1 MMMDYIFYRIYL
13 YYKNKEH
20 IPIMMG
26 IYFLF
31 VIQLSVFLF
40 LGVGYNF
47 LTHGAFSSEKMNVKE
62 ALFIAGV
69 ILCALFLFN
78 AIWYGRKSK
87 VKEIIEKYQDDE
99 RNGKIKTWQIFML
112 PVLMVLLT
120 VLEVYLFT
128 R

>member
-1 MMMDYIFYRIYL
+1 MDYIFYRIYL
-13 YYKNKEH
+13 YYKKKDY
-20 IPIMMG
+20 IPIIMG

-47 LTHGAFSSEKMNVKE
+47 LTHGALSSEKMNVKV
-62 ALFIAGV
+62 AFIIAGV
-69 ILCALFLFN
+69 ILGSLFVFD

-87 VKEIIEKYQDDE
+87 VKQIIEKYQDDK

-112 PVLMVLLT
+112 PVVMVLMT
-120 VLEVYLFT
+120 VLEVFLFT